1 LDGGG
6 GVWCEDMEGISG
18 VLRGLRGRE
27 MVFVLKEREGKWRF
41 LGQESGEK

>member
-1 LDGGG
+1 
-6 GVWCEDMEGISG
+6 MEGISG